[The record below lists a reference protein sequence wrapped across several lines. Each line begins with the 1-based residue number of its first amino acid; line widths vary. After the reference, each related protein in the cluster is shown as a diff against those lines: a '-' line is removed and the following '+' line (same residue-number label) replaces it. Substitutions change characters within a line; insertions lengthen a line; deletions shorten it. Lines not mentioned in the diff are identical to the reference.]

1 MSLLMDKI
9 TLTFRDY
16 SKHAHRDGSD
26 IQKNE
31 GYLKSM
37 SVKLT
42 IMFSSENLTDEIAF
56 NFNQHSHSTEWYEEY
71 SARLSAE
78 VKLDHRPGSQSLIS
92 LGKIGEINFP
102 FFSMGNVDSSNLFG
116 LDELILFSYYAVNQN
131 NYRKVLD
138 LGANIGLHSIVLI
151 KLGFEVTSYEPD
163 PFHIEQILQ
172 NFRGNNFSS
181 DGIVEAA
188 VSTANEKKEFVRILG
203 NTTGSHLA
211 GAKSQ
216 KPYGGHETF
225 LVRVR
230 YFNDIMISGFDLIKM
245 DVEGHE
251 AALISHLDSRYFQT
265 TDIILEVGT
274 QENAELIY
282 NKTMELGLNLFSQK
296 INWELVKSLADVPFS
311 YKEGSLFI
319 TPKKEMNWSQA
330 VNQ

>member
-1 MSLLMDKI
+1 
-9 TLTFRDY
+9 
-16 SKHAHRDGSD
+16 
-26 IQKNE
+26 
-31 GYLKSM
+31 
-37 SVKLT
+37 
-42 IMFSSENLTDEIAF
+42 MFSSANLTDEIAF
-56 NFNQHSHSTEWYEEY
+56 NFNQHSCGTEWYQEY
-71 SARLSAE
+71 SARLLAE
-78 VKLDHRPGSQSLIS
+78 VKLDHRTRSQSLIS

-116 LDELILFSYYAVNQN
+116 LDELILFSYYALNQN
-131 NYRKVLD
+131 TYRKVLD

-163 PFHIEQILQ
+163 PFHIEQMLQ
-172 NFRGNNFSS
+172 NFRENNFSPS
-181 DGIVEAA
+181 GIVEAA

-211 GAKSQ
+211 GSKSQ

-225 LVRVR
+225 LVNVR
-230 YFNDIMISGFDLIKM
+230 DFNDIMISGFDLIKM

-251 AALISHLDSRYFQT
+251 AVLISHLNSGYFQT

-274 QENAELIY
+274 QKNAELIY
-282 NKTMELGLNLFSQK
+282 NKTKELGLNLFSQK
-296 INWELVKSLADVPFS
+296 INWELVRSLADVPFS

-319 TPKKEMNWSQA
+319 TSKKEMNWSQA